1 MAAYIQLTS
10 FKGKIDKIVVVIKD
24 KEQIAL
30 ERYLFSV
37 ETMIDIEGFNK
48 DTGYACSLLVH
59 LSSWLSLFHLQS

>member
-1 MAAYIQLTS
+1 MRLRAFSTS

-24 KEQIAL
+24 REQIAL

-48 DTGYACSLLVH
+48 DTGYACL
-59 LSSWLSLFHLQS
+59 

>member
-1 MAAYIQLTS
+1 MSSHMSAFCYIVPSIYDPFFQ
-10 FKGKIDKIVVVIKD
+10 GKVDKIVVVIKD

-48 DTGYACSLLVH
+48 DTG
-59 LSSWLSLFHLQS
+59 